1 MNNKLLP
8 AIVMIVTGLI
18 LINPPLSFLG
28 LVSTLAISYGF
39 FLVALWLCEKEAER
53 IEETLVY
60 GTDITGSEVIID
72 VDNEKITY
80 DIERSKDLM
89 NTEKFMNYLLD
100 NGLSEWDKFEELSEN
115 FVLYENEGEE

>member
-39 FLVALWLCEKEAER
+39 FLVALWLCEKESER
-53 IEETLVY
+53 LEESLVY

-72 VDNEKITY
+72 VENEKITY